1 MKQILY
7 LLLAICLLLC
17 ACGTPA
23 EPAGTTTAPTAE
35 VTTAPTTAATTAP
48 TTAATT
54 EPTTEPTEPPVLYRN
69 PLNGEVLEAPY
80 VGRIFTVSINNI
92 EPALPHHGI
101 SQADV
106 FFEMFCN
113 DYATRG
119 LALFS
124 NVTEVDSIG
133 SIRSTRYNFT
143 DLCQAYNTV
152 LAHASASKAVLADM
166 RDSGIDNMLADLPIG
181 YRDNYRYKTQGYA
194 WEHCLFAT
202 GQSLWDAA
210 NQKGFD
216 LEVTDRDYGMLF
228 DEEATPADGQDASEI
243 EIVFTLKGRTKTTTM
258 KYDAQS
264 DTYIYNQFGDE
275 MLDENNGE
283 PEAFRNV
290 IIILAPTHNEGVYHI
305 ADLSGSGE
313 GYFACGGK
321 MVPILWSHAGE
332 TEPFTFTLT
341 DGTPLVQGVGSTFIA
356 IAPTGSPVSV
366 K

>member
-1 MKQILY
+1 MKRILP
-7 LLLAICLLLC
+7 LLLIFCLLLC
-17 ACGTPA
+17 ACSTPA
-23 EPAGTTTAPTAE
+23 EPTETTTS
-35 VTTAPTTAATTAP
+35 TTAATTAP

-54 EPTTEPTEPPVLYRN
+54 APTAEPATEPTTESTTEPPVLYRN
-69 PLNGEVLEAPY
+69 PLNGEPLDAPY
-80 VGRIFTVSINNI
+80 AGRVFAVTINNI
-92 EPALPHHGI
+92 NQALPHRGV
-101 SQADV
+101 SQADL
-106 FFEMFCN
+106 FFEMYVN

-119 LALFS
+119 LAMFS

-143 DLCQAYNTV
+143 DLCQAYNAI
-152 LAHASASKAVLADM
+152 LSHASASKAVLRDM
-166 RDSGIDNMLADLPIG
+166 KASGIANMFADEPIG
-181 YRDNYRYKTQGYA
+181 YRDNDRYKTQGYL

-210 NQKGFD
+210 EKQGMKLSAAD
-216 LEVTDRDYGMLF
+216 KEYGMLF
-228 DEEATPADGQDASEI
+228 EEEATPADGVVASEI
-243 EIVFTLKGRTKTTTM
+243 EIAFTLKGYVKTTTM
-258 KYDAQS
+258 KYDAQL
-264 DTYIYNQFGDE
+264 DKYIYNQFGKE
-275 MLDENNGE
+275 MIDENTGT

-290 IIILAPTHNEGVYHI
+290 IVILAPTHNEGVYHI

-321 MVPILWSHAGE
+321 MIPILWSHAGE

-356 IAPTGSPVSV
+356 IAPTGSPITA

>member
-1 MKQILY
+1 MKRILP
-7 LLLAICLLLC
+7 LLLSFCLLLC
-17 ACGTPA
+17 GCNTPA
-23 EPAGTTTAPTAE
+23 EPTET
-35 VTTAPTTAATTAP
+35 TTAPTTAATTAP
-48 TTAATT
+48 TTEATTAPTTEATT
-54 EPTTEPTEPPVLYRN
+54 EATTEPTEPPVLYRN
-69 PLNGEVLEAPY
+69 PLNGEALEAPY
-80 VGRIFTVSINNI
+80 VGRVFAVTINNI
-92 EPALPHHGI
+92 KQALPHHGVDK
-101 SQADV
+101 ADV
-106 FFEMFCN
+106 YFEMYCN

-133 SIRSTRYNFT
+133 SIRSNRYNFT
-143 DLCQAYNTV
+143 DICQSYNAI
-152 LAHASASKAVLADM
+152 LAHASAGDSVLADM
-166 RDSGIDNMLADLPIG
+166 RASGIDNMLADLPIG

-210 NQKGFD
+210 SQRGFD
-216 LEVTDRDYGMLF
+216 LEVADKDYGMLF
-228 DEEATPADGQDASEI
+228 DEEAAPADGQNASEI
-243 EIVFTLKGRTKTTTM
+243 EIVFTMKGYTKTTTM
-258 KYDAQS
+258 KYDAQL
-264 DTYIYNQFGDE
+264 DKYIYHQFGNEMIDE
-275 MLDENNGE
+275 ITWN

-290 IIILAPTHNEGVYHI
+290 IVILAPTHNEGVYHV

-356 IAPTGSPVSV
+356 IAPTESPVIA